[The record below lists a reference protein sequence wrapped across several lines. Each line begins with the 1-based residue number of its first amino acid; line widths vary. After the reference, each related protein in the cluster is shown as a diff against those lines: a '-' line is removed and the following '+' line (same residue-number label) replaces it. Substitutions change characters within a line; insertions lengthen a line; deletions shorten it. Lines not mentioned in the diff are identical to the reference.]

1 VRQGHKIWAWR
12 YNLENSTLYH
22 CKGNLVDIYKPST
35 FKGARTQANR
45 YSRTR
50 LDQRVP
56 PRVGPCTVEEVGLG
70 IYKIVSF
77 TNMPPQITHPEAFL
91 DVLCEW
97 GCTWMWEDMHLTRDD
112 SWLVTAIQENTLVAV
127 TDGSYMR

>member
-1 VRQGHKIWAWR
+1 MRQGHKVWAWR

-35 FKGARTQANR
+35 FQGARTQANR
-45 YSRTR
+45 YSHTR

-56 PRVGPCTVEEVGLG
+56 QWGGPCTVEEVGLG
-70 IYKIVSF
+70 IYKIISF
-77 TNMPPQITHPEAFL
+77 TNMPPQIMHPETFL

-97 GCTWMWEDMHLTRDD
+97 GCTWMWEDMRLTGDD
-112 SWLVTAIQENTLVAV
+112 
-127 TDGSYMR
+127 G